1 MVANRAVFDGLD
13 VVVQDPLDLPAE
25 EAYLQ
30 TTAQASY
37 AQMDE
42 VRQRLLELLH
52 HQLHRRSYRKR
63 TEIVVEI
70 VRHLEAEGQFPQAHY
85 AFDNGVLTVDLTRL
99 IEQSG
104 KR

>member
-1 MVANRAVFDGLD
+1 VVTAVVANREVFDGLD

-25 EAYLQ
+25 EADLQ

-42 VRQRLLELLH
+42 GRQRLLEWLP
-52 HQLHRRSYRKR
+52 HQLHRQAYRKR

-70 VRHLEAEGQFPQAHY
+70 VRQ
-85 AFDNGVLTVDLTRL
+85 
-99 IEQSG
+99 
-104 KR
+104 